1 MEPQYTMVRAIVF
14 ARQGKVDEARG
25 LWRHLLDYTRQPQD
39 APPEKVL
46 RQFMINP
53 AVIGRA
59 SKALRESGVVAP
71 QPVAR

>member
-1 MEPQYTMVRAIVF
+1 MVRAIVF

-46 RQFMINP
+46 RQF
-53 AVIGRA
+53 VIKSRGHRPRVKGAAESGWWRRSGRA
-59 SKALRESGVVAP
+59 MNGAP
-71 QPVAR
+71 GA